1 MHGDILAHLRRGQHQ
16 KAVEAQA
23 PAGRAAAPA
32 GALRADRDPGK
43 VDAHPG
49 RKARHAL
56 RQVGPRRGAEPLQ
69 LRFAQDARP
78 LCGPAPRSGAGHG
91 CLEPCRMLL
100 GKGMDIPLRQAQGRA
115 GHDLARRQDLQRQR
129 LPAAADDPQLLHGR
143 TACQTRRASAALPT

>member
-1 MHGDILAHLRRGQHQ
+1 MCRLLLFHVRSGLALCPYAEHAYAALFPARGQ
-16 KAVEAQA
+16 AYFDYACPLSGSV
-23 PAGRAAAPA
+23 
-32 GALRADRDPGK
+32 
-43 VDAHPG
+43 
-49 RKARHAL
+49 
-56 RQVGPRRGAEPLQ
+56 EPLQ

-129 LPAAADDPQLLHGR
+129 LPAAADDPQLRHGR